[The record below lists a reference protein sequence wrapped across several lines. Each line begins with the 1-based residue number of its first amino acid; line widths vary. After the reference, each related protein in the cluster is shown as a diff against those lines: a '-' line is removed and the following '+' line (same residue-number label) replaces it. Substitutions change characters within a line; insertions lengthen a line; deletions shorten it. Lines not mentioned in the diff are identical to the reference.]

1 MVTTRIN
8 CWEHMKCGR
17 EPGGGSAAELGVC
30 PAAADES
37 FDGINSGRCGGR
49 FCWAVAGTFCGGKAQ
64 GTFAQKRES
73 CLSCGF
79 YHRVQAEEGTASLR
93 TKFLRFVFKDPQSP
107 LLEGMSYKHIR
118 AGERFIRQGD
128 PADAAYIIQRGSC
141 MVIVEK
147 NGELHPVG
155 HRGEGDIVGMMAILT
170 GEPRSA
176 HVEAETETEVW
187 VLDRDR
193 FDHISRSEPEL
204 WSFLTELVADRFDS
218 RRPIAD
224 RTIGKYVA
232 TSIIGRGGYSIVYR
246 GIHNKL
252 NLPVAIKMLR
262 HDLAIKS
269 DFLADFR
276 NEARIIAGLN
286 HESIIRVY
294 DIEERFK
301 TVFIIMEYLQGEP
314 LRDLLRRLKKIPWQL
329 AAGFLVQICSGLEYA
344 HRKGIIHRDINTANI
359 FVQPDD
365 RIKIFDFG
373 IACPVGTEDYLLGGA
388 FPYLAPELFDGEP
401 ADERSDIYA
410 LGITAYEI
418 LVGQR
423 PYPEESAG
431 ALIKLHRT
439 QDIPDPAEKV
449 AGLPSALRNFILK
462 ACRRN
467 PAERYPHAGAALAD
481 LLPLGTMIGYRTKN
495 PRKTASRTAHIEL
508 AYEDGRQPAVE
519 RLLVKFGKEAKELG
533 IDLKRIDLPDH
544 EIE

>member
-1 MVTTRIN
+1 MVKTRIN
-8 CWEHMKCGR
+8 CWEYMKCGR
-17 EPGGGSAAELGVC
+17 EPGGGKIAELGVC

-79 YHRVQAEEGTASLR
+79 YHRVQAEEGTANLH
-93 TKFLRFVFKDPQSP
+93 TKFLKFVFQDPQSP
-107 LLEGMSYKHIR
+107 LLEGMSYKRVR
-118 AGERFIRQGD
+118 AGERFINQGD

-141 MVIVEK
+141 IVVVEK
-147 NGELHPVG
+147 DGELHPVG

-170 GEPRSA
+170 GEPRNA
-176 HVEAETETEVW
+176 HVEAEIETEVW

-193 FDHISRSEPEL
+193 FDHISRNDPEL
-204 WSFLTELVADRFDS
+204 LTFLTELVADRFDS

-224 RTIGKYVA
+224 RTIGKYLA
-232 TSIIGRGGYSIVYR
+232 TNIIGRGGYSIVYR
-246 GIHNKL
+246 GVHRIL

-269 DFLADFR
+269 DFLTDFR

-314 LRDLLRRLKKIPWQL
+314 LRDLLRRLKKIPWKL
-329 AAGFLVQICSGLEYA
+329 AVDFLVQICSGLRYA
-344 HRKGIIHRDINTANI
+344 HGKDIIHRDISPANI

-365 RIKIFDFG
+365 RVKIFDFG
-373 IACPVGTEDYLLGGA
+373 IACPAGTEDYLLGGA

-401 ADERSDIYA
+401 ADKQSDMYA

-431 ALIKLHRT
+431 ELMKLHRD
-439 QDIPDPAEKV
+439 QDIPDPAGRAPE
-449 AGLPSALRNFILK
+449 LPERLRRFILK
-462 ACRRN
+462 ACCRN
-467 PAERYPHAGAALAD
+467 PAERYKDAGAALAD
-481 LLPLGTMIGYRTKN
+481 LLPLGGMIGSRPKN
-495 PRKTASRTAHIEL
+495 PETTEPKTARVEL
-508 AYEDGRQPAVE
+508 AYDDERQPDV
-519 RLLVKFGKEAKELG
+519 RQLLEKFGKEAKQLG
-533 IDLKRIDLPDH
+533 IGLKIIDFTDP
-544 EIE
+544 